1 MGKEIEYKYL
11 VISDS
16 YKRLGS
22 RTYYK
27 QGYLS
32 VEKERTVRVR
42 VIDSVGYITIKGRTE
57 GASRTEFEYTIPVED
72 ALAILDSLCIKPL
85 IEKYRYKIRIGELLW
100 EVDEF
105 LGDNEGLTVAEVEV
119 SYEGYPIE
127 KPEWV
132 GRNVTGD
139 AKYYN
144 SNLITCPYSRWKQK
158 K

>member
-72 ALAILDSLCIKPL
+72 ALVILDSLCIKPL